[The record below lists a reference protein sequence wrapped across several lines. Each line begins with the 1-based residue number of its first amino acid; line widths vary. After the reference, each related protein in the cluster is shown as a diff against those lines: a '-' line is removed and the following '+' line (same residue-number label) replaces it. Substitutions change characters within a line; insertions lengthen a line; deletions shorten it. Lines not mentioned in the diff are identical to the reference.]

1 MFETVVQKI
10 VDDQIKKGALAAED
24 RNIYLY
30 GYQMLFEFFV
40 NIATSIIIAVVFQ
53 AYMIVFVFTIAY
65 LLLRGYVGGYHA
77 KTSLGCFCCSAGM
90 LIASVLMVKA
100 IAGMAYGSWFF
111 LLELIMLPC
120 VFCGTPM
127 PDINKPITEN
137 ESIHFNKKVKQIYS
151 IELVVE
157 AILLFCG
164 LQVPALSIW
173 AVHVVLFIM
182 VLVDFLLKR
191 AEIEC
196 KRGS

>member
-10 VDDQIKKGALAAED
+10 VDDQIEKGVLEAED
-24 RNIYLY
+24 KNIYLY

-40 NIATSIIIAVVFQ
+40 NIATSVIIAVVFQ
-53 AYMIVFVFTIAY
+53 AYMSVFVFTIAY

-100 IAGMAYGSWFF
+100 VTGMVFCNWFF
-111 LLELIMLPC
+111 LLEIIMLPC
-120 VFCGTPM
+120 VFRRTPM
-127 PDINKPITEN
+127 PDVNKPITEN

-151 IELVVE
+151 IELVIE
-157 AILLFCG
+157 LIFLLCG

-191 AEIEC
+191 TRIEC
-196 KRGS
+196 D

>member
-10 VDDQIKKGALAAED
+10 VDDQIEKGALEAED

-100 IAGMAYGSWFF
+100 VAGMVFGNWFF
-111 LLELIMLPC
+111 LLEIIMLPC
-120 VFCGTPM
+120 VFRRTPM
-127 PDINKPITEN
+127 PDVNKPITEN
-137 ESIHFNKKVKQIYS
+137 ESIHFNKKVKQIYA
-151 IELVVE
+151 IELVIE
-157 AILLFCG
+157 LIFLLCG

-191 AEIEC
+191 TRIEC
-196 KRGS
+196 D

>member
-1 MFETVVQKI
+1 MFETVAQRI
-10 VDDQIKKGALAAED
+10 VDDQIEKGALEAED

-100 IAGMAYGSWFF
+100 VADMALGNWFF
-111 LLELIMLPC
+111 LLEIIMLPC
-120 VFCGTPM
+120 VFYRTPM
-127 PDINKPITEN
+127 PDVNKPITEN
-137 ESIHFNKKVKQIYS
+137 ECIHFNKKVKQIYS
-151 IELVVE
+151 IELVIE
-157 AILLFCG
+157 LIFLLCG

-191 AEIEC
+191 IRIACE
-196 KRGS
+196 